1 MLPKVRQLWRKYCN
15 STKSLSSLQ
24 TVSLLSCDQPSQE
37 GPKEIDDYD
46 QIVNELIEKVGQPTS
61 QDDYEEYCSEPP
73 SNIKISPLQWWSQE
87 SQTKRWPQ
95 LSLFA
100 REVLSIPAMSD
111 EPERVFSGG
120 RRTVS
125 WDRMQMGTS
134 TIEKLECMKS
144 WHRSGIL
151 ENS

>member
-1 MLPKVRQLWRKYCN
+1 MLPKVKELWRKYRN
-15 STKSLSSLQ
+15 SAKPLQ
-24 TVSLLSCDQPSQE
+24 TVRLQSCDQSSQE
-37 GPKEIDDYD
+37 EPEEIDDYD

-61 QDDYEEYCSEPP
+61 QDDYEEYCSESP

-87 SQTKRWPQ
+87 SQTKRWPL

-100 REVLSIPAMSD
+100 REVLSIPTMSD
-111 EPERVFSGG
+111 EQVFSGG
-120 RRTVS
+120 RRTIS
-125 WDRMQMGTS
+125 WERMQMGTS